1 VTETFTQLHSILESR
16 QRFLLTTHLHPDA
29 DGLGSELA
37 LAAYLIG
44 RGKEVHILNPTATP
58 ANCLFLD
65 PHRRAEEFNPAKH
78 EKLLASVQTIIVLD
92 TNQTD
97 RLDRLKPYVL
107 ASSAVK
113 VCIDHHLSREE
124 FANLY
129 LIDEE
134 AAATGEI
141 LARWLR
147 AFDPH
152 SITPEIAQNLYAAIM
167 TDTGSFRFPKTDAEL
182 HRIVADLIDR
192 GADPVAVYQKHYE
205 QQSLGT
211 VRLLARALASLTVDH
226 NGMVAYMVL
235 TRKDFAETSTTEAD
249 AHSFVAETLKVRGV
263 RVGLLFTEIEGGLK
277 ISFRSK
283 GNIPINEL
291 AQEFGG
297 NGHKNAAGARIAGA
311 TLLETVPRVLQR
323 CSDYLK

>member
-1 VTETFTQLHSILESR
+1 MIEAFSQLYSILEQH
-16 QRFLLTTHLHPDA
+16 QRFLLTTHLNPDA

-37 LAAYLIG
+37 LGAYLIG
-44 RGKEVHILNPTATP
+44 RGKEVHILNPNATP
-58 ANCLFLD
+58 PNCLFLD

-78 EKLLASVQTIIVLD
+78 VQLFASIQTIIVLD

-97 RLDRLKPYVL
+97 RLDRLKPHVL

-113 VCIDHHLSREE
+113 VCIDHHLNREE

-141 LARWLR
+141 LTHWMR
-147 AFDPH
+147 AFDPD
-152 SITPEIAQNLYAAIM
+152 SITPEIAQDLYAAIM

-192 GADPVAVYQKHYE
+192 GADPVAVYQEHYE
-205 QQSLGT
+205 QLSLGT
-211 VRLLARALASLTVDH
+211 VQLLARALGSLTTDH

-235 TRKDFAETSTTEAD
+235 TRKDFEQTGTTEAD

-263 RVGLLFTEIEGGLK
+263 RVGLLFTEIEDGLK

-283 GNIPINEL
+283 GDIAINEL

-311 TLLETVPRVLQR
+311 TLLESIPRVLQR
-323 CSDYLK
+323 CALYLK